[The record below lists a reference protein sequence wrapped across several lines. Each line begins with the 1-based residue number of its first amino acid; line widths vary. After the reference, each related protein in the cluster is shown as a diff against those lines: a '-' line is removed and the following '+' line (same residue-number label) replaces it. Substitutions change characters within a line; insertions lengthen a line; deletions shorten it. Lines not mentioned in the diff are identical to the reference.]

1 MESCAVQFQN
11 VSKTYGRHR
20 VVTDLTLAIPAGR
33 LVTVIGP
40 SGCGKTTT
48 LKMIN
53 RLIEPSSGIIY
64 VEGQD
69 VRKRNPVELRRSI
82 GYVIQQIGLFP
93 HMTIEENISLVARLN
108 HQDKGKTQRRAEE
121 LLDLIG
127 LDPAKFRHRYPREL
141 SGGQQQRVGVA
152 RALAADPSIVL
163 MDEPFS
169 ALDPINRESLQD
181 ELIRLQATLQ
191 KTIIFVTHDMDEAI
205 KISDQIVIMKDGEMV
220 QADSP
225 DQILRH
231 PKNDFVREFVGEK
244 RFQQAAWAAVA
255 SDAMTNAVTVSAN
268 RGLAEAVR
276 LMGRYRVN
284 GLIVT
289 DAHHRYLGAI
299 GTVEIC
305 KHYGNEHKTVA
316 DVMNRSIPVVS
327 ADTPMKTVLD
337 LMETDGRGYIP
348 VLDREERLLGVIT
361 RASLIRLVAETYK
374 GGVDVEYAD
383 AGLVSELG

>member
-11 VSKTYGRHR
+11 VSKTYGRHC

-169 ALDPINRESLQD
+169 ALDPISRESLQD